1 MPRRYR
7 PAKREIQPDIRYD
20 SVLVEK
26 FINRMMYGGKKSL
39 ARQIMYDAMDII
51 EARTKKPALEVFEEA
66 IRNVKP
72 SIEVKP
78 RRVGGSTYQV
88 PVEVPPYRQTSL
100 AIRWLLASTRNRH
113 ERGMV
118 DKLAAELMEAAQG
131 AGAAVRKR
139 EETYRMAESN
149 RAFAHLRW

>member
-7 PAKREIQPDIRYD
+7 PAKREIKPDIRYD
-20 SVLVEK
+20 SVLIEK
-26 FINRMMYGGKKSL
+26 FINRMMYGGKKSR
-39 ARQIMYDAMDII
+39 ARQIMYDAMDMV

-100 AIRWLLASTRNRH
+100 AIRWLLASTRNRN

-118 DKLAAELMEAAQG
+118 NKLAAELMDAAQG

>member
-7 PAKREIQPDIRYD
+7 PPKREIKPDIRYD

-39 ARQIMYDAMDII
+39 ARQIMYDAFDLV

-72 SIEVKP
+72 SVEVKP

-100 AIRWLLASTRNRH
+100 AIRWLLAATRNRN

-118 DKLAAELMEAAQG
+118 NKLAGELMEAAQG

>member
-7 PAKREIQPDIRYD
+7 PAKRDIQPDIRYD
-20 SVLVEK
+20 SVLIEK

-39 ARQIMYDAMDII
+39 ARQIMYDAMDLI

-72 SIEVKP
+72 SVEVKP

-100 AIRWLLASTRNRH
+100 AIRWLLGATRNRH

-118 DKLAAELMEAAQG
+118 NKLAAELVEAAQG

-139 EETYRMAESN
+139 EEVYRMAESN

>member
-7 PAKREIQPDIRYD
+7 PPKREIEPDIQYG

-26 FINRMMYGGKKSL
+26 FINRMMYGGKKSTS
-39 ARQIMYDAMDII
+39 RQIMYDAMDLI

-66 IRNVKP
+66 VRNVKP
-72 SIEVKP
+72 SVEVKP

-100 AIRWLLASTRNRH
+100 AIRWMLAAARNRN

-118 DKLAAELMEAAQG
+118 NKLAGELMAAAEG
-131 AGAAVRKR
+131 SGAAVRKR
-139 EETYRMAESN
+139 EETYRMAQAN

>member
-7 PAKREIQPDIRYD
+7 PPKRDITPDIRYD

-39 ARQIMYDAMDII
+39 ARQIMYDAMDLI

-66 IRNVKP
+66 MRNVKP
-72 SIEVKP
+72 SVEVKP

-100 AIRWLLASTRNRH
+100 GIRWLLASARNRH

-118 DKLAAELMEAAQG
+118 NKLAAELMDAAQG